1 MKIKLEKKEFLR
13 IFSKTHPKV
22 DLSEL
27 KKKKYLLRE
36 GVIDSF
42 GIIHLVCNIEKKM
55 KKKID
60 ISKLKVKDLKD
71 LNSLRNFLNKQ

>member
-13 IFSKTHPKV
+13 IFSKTHPKI
-22 DLSEL
+22 DLNEL
-27 KKKKYLLRE
+27 KKKRYLLRE

-42 GIIHLVCNIEKKM
+42 GIIHLICNIEKKL
-55 KKKID
+55 KKKIN

-71 LNSLRNFLNKQ
+71 LNSLLNFLNK

>member
-1 MKIKLEKKEFLR
+1 MKIKLSKEEFLK

-22 DLSEL
+22 DLGEL

-36 GVIDSF
+36 GIIDSF
-42 GIIHLVCNIEKKM
+42 GIIHLICNIEKKI
-55 KKKID
+55 KKKIN

-71 LNSLRNFLNKQ
+71 LNSLLNFLNK